1 MPASMKWA
9 AAIALVLIALA
20 FGGAAFWQHQHPGTP
35 LTSELASAVPA
46 LSGMVRPDTKP
57 DSAATPP
64 PAGSRAPATAEI
76 PMARALDREAERG
89 PPVVAV
95 PPAPAAAATGKTQ
108 ASPPRFDVV
117 RVEPKGD
124 TVVAGKAAPNA
135 KVALLAAG
143 KVIAEGKADATGQF
157 VLLPPPL
164 APGAYDLTLRQT
176 PAGAADAAKPGAASS
191 VESAQSV
198 AVAVPKNGGQVAVAL
213 AEPGRP
219 SQLLSAPVPS
229 AAPAVA
235 PVAAPAVAPAAK
247 TAMPQGLGVR
257 SVELENGNGFHASGN
272 AAPGTPVHLYL
283 NDTHLADVVAGAD
296 GAWSVTIRKGLAGGH
311 YTVRA
316 DAGPGTSV
324 AARVEVPFDVP
335 AGMADAATAVSP
347 GDGRAPSLASLTP
360 PRGDTEKAQASASA
374 DRARSTPTTS
384 MGAATHS
391 DATGSAAAPA
401 TAAPG
406 TPTAGAATSGTPT
419 AGAAPASST
428 QTADAAPGQSTAV
441 IEEVRT
447 RQVLGGDS
455 LWKISRERLGFGRR
469 FTQIYAANATQ
480 IHDPALIYPGQVFVL
495 PAK

>member
-1 MPASMKWA
+1 
-9 AAIALVLIALA
+9 
-20 FGGAAFWQHQHPGTP
+20 
-35 LTSELASAVPA
+35 
-46 LSGMVRPDTKP
+46 
-57 DSAATPP
+57 
-64 PAGSRAPATAEI
+64 
-76 PMARALDREAERG
+76 MARALDREADRG
-89 PPVVAV
+89 APGVAV
-95 PPAPAAAATGKTQ
+95 PPVAVPPMPAAAPTGKTE
-108 ASPPRFDVV
+108 ASPPRFDIV

-124 TVVAGKAAPNA
+124 TVVAGNAAPNA
-135 KVALLAAG
+135 KVALLASG

-176 PAGAADAAKPGAASS
+176 PDAAKPGAAAS

-198 AVAVPKNGGQVAVAL
+198 AVSVPKNGGQVAVAL

-219 SQLLSAPVPS
+219 SKILSAPAPS
-229 AAPAVA
+229 VMPGVA
-235 PVAAPAVAPAAK
+235 PSVMPGVAPSVMPGVAPSVMPGVAAAAK

-257 SVELENGNGFHASGN
+257 SVELENGNGFFASGS
-272 AAPGTPVHLYL
+272 AAPGTPVHVYL

-335 AGMADAATAVSP
+335 AGMADAAIVSP
-347 GDGRAPSLASLTP
+347 GDGRAPGLAGLATP
-360 PRGDTEKAQASASA
+360 RTETENPQARASA
-374 DRARSTPTTS
+374 DRAKSTPTTS
-384 MGAATHS
+384 MAAATPS
-391 DATGSAAAPA
+391 DAAGSAAASDTA
-401 TAAPG
+401 TA
-406 TPTAGAATSGTPT
+406 
-419 AGAAPASST
+419 SSAH
-428 QTADAAPGQSTAV
+428 TADAAPGQSTAV

-447 RQVLGGDS
+447 RQVLGGDN
-455 LWKISRERLGFGRR
+455 LWKISRERFGFGRR

>member
-1 MPASMKWA
+1 MPASTKWA
-9 AAIALVLIALA
+9 AVIALVLIAVA
-20 FGGAAFWQHQHPGTP
+20 FGGGALWQHRHPGTP
-35 LTSELASAVPA
+35 LATELASAVPA
-46 LSGMVRPDTKP
+46 LSRMVHPDTKP
-57 DSAATPP
+57 DRAAAPP
-64 PAGSRAPATAEI
+64 PANSRALATADI
-76 PMARALDREAERG
+76 PMARALDREADRG
-89 PPVVAV
+89 APGVAV
-95 PPAPAAAATGKTQ
+95 PPVAVPPVPAAAPTAKTE
-108 ASPPRFDVV
+108 ASPPRFDIV

-124 TVVAGKAAPNA
+124 TVVAGNAAPNA
-135 KVALLAAG
+135 KVALLASG

-176 PAGAADAAKPGAASS
+176 PDAAKPGAAAS

-198 AVAVPKNGGQVAVAL
+198 AVSVPKNGGQVAVAL

-219 SQLLSAPVPS
+219 SKILSAPAPS
-229 AAPAVA
+229 AMPGVA
-235 PVAAPAVAPAAK
+235 PSAMPGVATAAK

-257 SVELENGNGFHASGN
+257 SVELENGNGFFASGS
-272 AAPGTPVHLYL
+272 AAPGTPVHVYL

-335 AGMADAATAVSP
+335 AGMADAAIVSP
-347 GDGRAPSLASLTP
+347 GDGRAPGLAGLATP
-360 PRGDTEKAQASASA
+360 RTETENPQARASAN
-374 DRARSTPTTS
+374 RAKSTPTTS
-384 MGAATHS
+384 MAAVTLSGAA
-391 DATGSAAAPA
+391 GSAAASDTA
-401 TAAPG
+401 TAAS
-406 TPTAGAATSGTPT
+406 A
-419 AGAAPASST
+419 

-447 RQVLGGDS
+447 RQVLGGDN
-455 LWKISRERLGFGRR
+455 LWKISRERFGFGRR